1 LESSLLGSFGAAA
14 RALFG
19 GSGRRPAYRPKA
31 GENRM
36 AGPSDV
42 QRARQIYLEQP
53 SNNLQVLIRNRY
65 SWMNQFIGPSDSGVE
80 IGAGAGLSRD
90 FIRAGSFLLTDFA
103 DHPWLDVKQVNAL
116 QTPFEDASFDFAI
129 AVNMIHHL
137 AHPLRFFAEM
147 DRILKAGGR
156 LIVQDVHCS
165 TFLRLALRLQ
175 RHEGYDFNVSVFDD
189 SAVCT
194 DPDDLWAGN
203 NAIVDLLLEDEARF
217 LRAVPN
223 FRLLHREHCEFL
235 TFLNS
240 GGVTA
245 KTVYLPLPMPLLR
258 LVEAVDQKLSNA
270 WPRIFALQVRLVLQ
284 KSAG

>member
-1 LESSLLGSFGAAA
+1 
-14 RALFG
+14 
-19 GSGRRPAYRPKA
+19 
-31 GENRM
+31 M
-36 AGPSDV
+36 TGPSDV

-65 SWMNQFIGPSDSGVE
+65 SWMNRFIGPGDSGVE
-80 IGAGAGLSRD
+80 VGSGAGLSRD
-90 FIRAGSFLLTDFA
+90 FIRARSFLLTDFS
-103 DHPWLDVKQVNAL
+103 DHAWLDVKQVNAL
-116 QTPFEDASFDFAI
+116 ETPFEDGSFDFAI

-147 DRILKAGGR
+147 ERILKPGGR

-175 RHEGYDFNVSVFDD
+175 RHEGYDYNVSVFDE

-194 DPDDLWAGN
+194 DPEDLWAGN
-203 NAIVDLLLEDEARF
+203 NAIVDLLLEDQARF
-217 LRAVPN
+217 LAAVPR
-223 FRLLHREHCEFL
+223 FRLLHQAHCEFL

-245 KTVYLPLPMPLLR
+245 KTAYLPLPMPLLR
-258 LVEAVDQKLSNA
+258 VVETVDRKLSGA
-270 WPRIFALQVRLVLQ
+270 FPRVFALQVQLVLQ
-284 KSAG
+284 KNGQ